1 LISVMELGAR
11 MIRSASLGSASMKA
25 QGRTLAQ
32 HRDRVLQPLSLT
44 KGDAKA
50 SYANTGLS
58 ASRSHVPTGNAQSAT
73 ACQPTGTLKQTGAR
87 GFFAH

>member
-1 LISVMELGAR
+1 MISAMVLAAQ

-25 QGRTLAQ
+25 FQGRTLAH

-44 KGDAKA
+44 KGDAMT

-58 ASRSHVPTGNAQSAT
+58 ANHSHVPTGNAQSVT
-73 ACQPTGTLKQTGAR
+73 AS
-87 GFFAH
+87 